1 MSNGLLRKQ
10 AMSIEIIGTGSRTK
24 TRNLRDHVGQCDEDP
39 DIDDD
44 RQPTDNQIQQKLNGS
59 AVPDLE
65 LGVAEENCVHG
76 RAVHL
81 DLGAAYEAAAGEGQR
96 HRLAPLVDIRHAEA
110 GELGRGIS
118 HLLREV
124 RAAADE
130 IGIAA
135 VDYVDRMIAQGR
147 TDD

>member
-65 LGVAEENCVHG
+65 LGVAVG
-76 RAVHL
+76 MLVAIVATRQGPLKPAVKN
-81 DLGAAYEAAAGEGQR
+81 DEQIAR
-96 HRLAPLVDIRHAEA
+96 
-110 GELGRGIS
+110 S
-118 HLLREV
+118 HLLEPELGSAVPAVFPRV
-124 RAAADE
+124 RQHRVT
-130 IGIAA
+130 IA
-135 VDYVDRMIAQGR
+135 
-147 TDD
+147 TDDAFQRQFNR